1 MSPCGNRDLN
11 QFTQVRRFYSLT
23 DPYGFH
29 GLASYLIYSY
39 FFTSPEHQFQGCL
52 SFFPLKDIS
61 REQICF
67 PSNKYIR
74 LYQAAVVFP
83 PCWCLREMAVLSPS
97 LTPVA
102 PILPPAWRSLG
113 PSPDAAGSGS
123 HRRTG
128 GEEGWVSSPSPA
140 ACCVSRAGETL
151 RSPLQFGTLT
161 LSFPSVPSH
170 VRRGGHHLVPG
181 VRPPRDHHHELR
193 LLAVHGLDRLCPL
206 PLRRLRHRVLLGRRA
221 DLRREPLLLR
231 LGIQL
236 AHPRQE
242 RSRVDAPGTPHGCR
256 RMLWLV
262 GPCAL
267 GLLLLTRAA
276 VSLPG
281 GDLEKQH
288 KCLVV

>member
-1 MSPCGNRDLN
+1 MPLLLGLEGRRD
-11 QFTQVRRFYSLT
+11 
-23 DPYGFH
+23 G
-29 GLASYLIYSY
+29 
-39 FFTSPEHQFQGCL
+39 
-52 SFFPLKDIS
+52 FPLCP
-61 REQICF
+61 Q
-67 PSNKYIR
+67 
-74 LYQAAVVFP
+74 L
-83 PCWCLREMAVLSPS
+83 
-97 LTPVA
+97 
-102 PILPPAWRSLG
+102 
-113 PSPDAAGSGS
+113 
-123 HRRTG
+123 
-128 GEEGWVSSPSPA
+128 
-140 ACCVSRAGETL
+140 RAGVTPW
-151 RSPLQFGTLT
+151 SPVRLGTLT

-170 VRRGGHHLVPG
+170 VRCGGDHLVPG

-206 PLRRLRHRVLLGRRA
+206 PLRGLCHRVLLGRRA

-231 LGIQL
+231 LGLQL

-262 GPCAL
+262 GSCAL

-276 VSLPG
+276 VRLPG